1 MAIVK
6 TVEIKFDSKQAEK
19 NLKEINSTIDEQ
31 RAILVLLEEE
41 YIKAKKALDDYTKS
55 GKVNL
60 AQEKQLKQAVSE
72 RKDAL
77 TDQRLGLKK
86 LAVEQ
91 RAATTSVKDYRKEQ
105 KENTNIVKA
114 IDKLTGGFASKI
126 IKLTKGFKSGL
137 KGIKGFVGGLSVV
150 KKALIGT
157 GIGALVVLVGTL
169 VANFDKIK
177 ESLFGIS
184 KETKN
189 TVKSAEKTASASQA
203 QLDALNSSEN
213 ILRAQGK
220 SEKQIRDLKKQ
231 QTDETITALEAQL
244 EAQKTV
250 KQSQIDTAKR
260 NKTILEGILNFITAP
275 LKLLT
280 KSIDGIGA
288 KFGKDFG
295 LTESIESFNEA
306 VAGKLFNGIDEEGD
320 EAIKETEKQLL
331 KLKNARANF
340 ELQDKKDNENK
351 AKEKRDK
358 ELKDAQELEDLKN
371 RIREASANKEDE
383 RRALELQKIKEENQK
398 LIDEAKAKGLLT
410 EELQTSLNERL
421 AAKQAEFDEIDR
433 QRREEKNAKQLEEEK
448 RKQEEEAEIRKK
460 AVESALAEQEAKAEI
475 QNSAIGV
482 AEKGIALGKQLAGKN
497 KATQKALLI
506 AENAAGIAKIL
517 VNTGVA
523 NAKAIAVS
531 PITGGMPFVA
541 FNNISA
547 ALGIAGA
554 IAATSK
560 GLQALGG
567 GSTGVSSSSAT
578 PKAQPQAPS
587 FNVVGATETSQLAE
601 AVAGQTQEPVQAY
614 VVSNDVTSAQS
625 LDRNIIDEASI

>member
-295 LTESIESFNEA
+295 LTESIESFSEA

-410 EELQTSLNERL
+410 EELQTSLNEKL

-448 RKQEEEAEIRKK
+448 RKQEEEVEIAN
-460 AVESALAEQEAKAEI
+460 AVKDAKVGITKNTLKLVSEVAGEGSKIGKGVALAQATISGIEGV
-475 QNSAIGV
+475 QNAYTT
-482 AEKGIALGKQLAGKN
+482 A
-497 KATQKALLI
+497 QK
-506 AENAAGIAKIL
+506 
-517 VNTGVA
+517 
-523 NAKAIAVS
+523 S
-531 PITGGMPFVA
+531 PITALFPAYPIVQAGLAAA
-541 FNNISA
+541 FSA
-547 ALGIAGA
+547 LQIKKIAS
-554 IAATSK
+554 TNPSK
-560 GLQALGG
+560 GTSGGGG
-567 GSTGVSSSSAT
+567 GSVGGGGGAA
-578 PKAQPQAPS
+578 PAAPS
-587 FNVVGATETSQLAE
+587 FNVIGATGTSQLAD
-601 AVAGQTQEPVQAY
+601 AIGGQTQEPVKAY

-625 LDRNIIDEASI
+625 LDRNIVEEASI

>member
-1 MAIVK
+1 MAIEK
-6 TVEIKFDSKQAEK
+6 TVEIKVDSKQAEK
-19 NLKEINSTIDEQ
+19 NLKEINSTIDDQ
-31 RAILVLLEEE
+31 RVILVLLEEE
-41 YIKAKKALDDYTKS
+41 YLKAKKALDDYNKS

-60 AQEKQLKQAVSE
+60 TQEKQLKQAVSE

-86 LAVEQ
+86 LAIEQ
-91 RAATTSVKDYRKEQ
+91 RAATTSVRDYGKEQ
-105 KENTNIVKA
+105 KENTNIVRA
-114 IDKLTGGFASKI
+114 IDKLTGGFATKI
-126 IKLTKGFKSGL
+126 IKLTKGFKSSL
-137 KGIKGFVGGLSVV
+137 KGIKGFIGGLSGV

-169 VANFDKIK
+169 VSNFDKIK

-189 TVKSAEKTASASQA
+189 TVKSAEKTASASQE

-250 KQSQIDTAKR
+250 RQQQIDTAKR

-280 KSIDGIGA
+280 KSIDSIGA

-306 VAGKLFNGIDEEGD
+306 VAGKLFSGIDEEGD

-433 QRREEKNAKQLEEEK
+433 QRREEKNAKQLEETK
-448 RKQEEEAEIRKK
+448 KIADAEIALEQQKTAAKQK
-460 AVESALAEQEAKAEI
+460 ALDD
-475 QNSAIGV
+475 AIS
-482 AEKGIALGKQLAGKN
+482 LAG
-497 KATQKALLI
+497 AETGVGKALLI
-506 AENAAGIAKIL
+506 AKQALALKEMIMEAKKTLVFGKLAVAKSVVAGAEGTAQTAKVGFPQNIPLLIGYAAQLAGII
-517 VNTGVA
+517 G
-523 NAKAIAVS
+523 AVKS
-531 PITGGMPFVA
+531 
-541 FNNISA
+541 
-547 ALGIAGA
+547 
-554 IAATSK
+554 ATSS
-560 GLQALGG
+560 ANSVASTIGG
-567 GSTGVSSSSAT
+567 GGAGGGGG
-578 PKAQPQAPS
+578 AQPQAPR
-587 FNVVGATETSQLAE
+587 FNIVGATETSQLATAIGE
-601 AVAGQTQEPVQAY
+601 QEQQPVQAY
-614 VVSNDVTSAQS
+614 VVANDVTTAQS
-625 LDRNIIDEASI
+625 LNNNIVEGATL